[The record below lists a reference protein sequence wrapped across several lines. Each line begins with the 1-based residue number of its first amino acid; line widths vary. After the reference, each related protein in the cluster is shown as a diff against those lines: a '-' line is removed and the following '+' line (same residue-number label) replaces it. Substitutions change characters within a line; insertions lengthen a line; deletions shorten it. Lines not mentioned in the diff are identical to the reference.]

1 VGIASKVAMVR
12 RTKKKKSSVGE
23 RESLKKTGSEN
34 GDLNQM
40 RNFKKWVIFPLNI
53 KISNLHEK

>member
-1 VGIASKVAMVR
+1 MVR

-23 RESLKKTGSEN
+23 RESLEKTGSEN

-40 RNFKKWVIFPLNI
+40 RNFKKWVIFPLNF